1 MQMQTEGKEAQERRG
16 RSEDKEARAQVEDY
30 LMTRSCERGGM
41 PVDFARHA
49 LDDMHE
55 KSEEEQMWRPG
66 GGGGGDLTWGE
77 TWNPAVGPG
86 RLWR

>member
-1 MQMQTEGKEAQERRG
+1 MN
-16 RSEDKEARAQVEDY
+16 
-30 LMTRSCERGGM
+30 
-41 PVDFARHA
+41 FARHA

-66 GGGGGDLTWGE
+66 GGGGGDWKWGE
-77 TWNPAVGPG
+77 TWNPAVGPAAG

>member
-1 MQMQTEGKEAQERRG
+1 MPVQTEGTEAQKRRG
-16 RSEDKEARAQVEDY
+16 RSEEKEARAQVEDY
-30 LMTRSCERGGM
+30 LMTRRCERGGM
-41 PVDFARHA
+41 PVHFARHA

-55 KSEEEQMWRPG
+55 ESEEEQMWRPG
-66 GGGGGDLTWGE
+66 GGGGGDWKWGE